1 MLYGRY
7 FYWQRVFIVNKNM
20 LSVVFDRNLQ
30 QYVASI
36 HGVQMLPIPTR
47 RSDNAATPI
56 DPNAQRF
63 DPYKNFKFHL
73 KWEGK
78 VVAGAN
84 KASGLPPSLH
94 TAAQPAAAGPPPNL
108 NKYEP
113 ITLESGVT
121 HDSAFQTW
129 ANQTRNPQKNSQS
142 LVLESYD
149 ESGRKLP
156 TWNLR
161 NCRVS
166 EFEALPDP
174 DAGAHACSIQRLVLQ
189 TED

>member
-1 MLYGRY
+1 MLGP
-7 FYWQRVFIVNKNM
+7 VFG
-20 LSVVFDRNLQ
+20 RNLR

-36 HGVQMLPIPTR
+36 RGVEILPILTR
-47 RSDNAATPI
+47 RSDNGAMPI

-63 DPYKNFKFHL
+63 DPYKSFKFHL
-73 KWEGK
+73 KWDGK

-84 KASGLPPSLH
+84 KANGLPPPSPH
-94 TAAQPAAAGPPPNL
+94 TADQPAAAGSPPNR

-129 ANQTRNPQKNSQS
+129 ANQTRHPQKTTQS

-149 ESGRKLP
+149 ESGRKLR
-156 TWNLR
+156 TWNLQ
-161 NCRVS
+161 NCRVL